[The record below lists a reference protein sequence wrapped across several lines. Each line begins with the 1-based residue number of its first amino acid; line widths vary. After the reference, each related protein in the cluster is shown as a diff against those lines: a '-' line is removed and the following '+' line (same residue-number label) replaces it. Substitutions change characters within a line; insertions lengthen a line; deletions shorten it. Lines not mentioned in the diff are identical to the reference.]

1 MLGLIKDPN
10 CLALRFY
17 ISQKMDGSH
26 FKEKKNPHHLL
37 GIQRVIGNLPQLCG
51 HGWCSTDTASGPA
64 SGPAAQ
70 PGRTGSRSSRTHLK
84 QRYGTIL
91 SIKLTIPIHLL
102 HLRPSKILNLEIFYQ
117 FFCEIPNIDF
127 LYF

>member
-37 GIQRVIGNLPQLCG
+37 GIQRVIETYHSCVVMAGAVLTLPVGRLLVLQHSQVELGVEAPG
-51 HGWCSTDTASGPA
+51 H
-64 SGPAAQ
+64 
-70 PGRTGSRSSRTHLK
+70 
-84 QRYGTIL
+84 I
-91 SIKLTIPIHLL
+91 
-102 HLRPSKILNLEIFYQ
+102 
-117 FFCEIPNIDF
+117 
-127 LYF
+127 